1 MSVTINTLEL
11 ENVKRIKAVSMEPAE
26 TGLTVIGG
34 KNNQGKTSVLD
45 AIAWILGG
53 NKFRP
58 TSANREGSLIP
69 AHLKVTLSNGIVVER
84 KGKNGDLKV
93 TDPNGNL
100 AGQAL
105 LDSFISVLALDLPK
119 FLNASDKEKA
129 TILLQIIGVGDQLYA
144 LEHDEQ
150 LVYNER
156 TAIGRIADQKQKFA
170 DELVYHEGL
179 PLEPVS
185 AGELIQSQQD
195 VLARNAQRDQW
206 RRDYDSI
213 IGQLS
218 FKEEALEAARKKVK
232 ELEADIVDLQS
243 KAAAAQHTPE
253 ELEMESTAELEAQ
266 INEIE
271 ELNRKIRDNLTR
283 ETAMDEA
290 KQYSDQYAAL
300 TRRIEEIRQKKFN
313 LLNGADLPLP
323 GLSVED
329 GELTYN
335 GRRWDSLSS
344 SDQLR
349 IATAI
354 VRKINP
360 ECGFVLLDKLEQMDL
375 DTLREFAFWLEKEGL
390 QAIATR
396 VSTGDECSVIIEDGY
411 VKEPAAPAAPAVA
424 PKFTGW
430 GSKK

>member
-11 ENVKRIKAVSMEPAE
+11 ENVKRIKAVTMEPAE

-58 TSANREGSLIP
+58 TSANREGSLVP
-69 AHLKVTLSNGIVVER
+69 AHLKVTLSNGIIVER

-144 LEHDEQ
+144 LERDEQ
-150 LVYNER
+150 LLYNER

-170 DELVYHEGL
+170 EGLVYHEEL

-185 AGELIQSQQD
+185 ASDLIQSQQD

-213 IGQLS
+213 VGQLS
-218 FKEEALEAARKKVK
+218 FKEEALEAARKKVR
-232 ELEADIVDLQS
+232 ELEADIEDLQR
-243 KAAAAQHTPE
+243 KAAAAQHTPA

-271 ELNRKIRDNLTR
+271 ELNRKIRENLTR
-283 ETAMDEA
+283 ETAIDEA

-300 TRRIEEIRQKKFN
+300 TRRIEEIRQKKFD

-323 GLSVED
+323 GLSVDE

-335 GRRWDSLSS
+335 GRRWDSLSGS
-344 SDQLR
+344 EQLR

-375 DTLREFAFWLEKEGL
+375 DTLREFAAWLEKEGL

-411 VKEPAAPAAPAVA
+411 VKESAAPAEPTAA

-430 GSKK
+430 GQKT